1 MRSINQALNIQLSNI
16 DLLQAVTEHQPSK
29 SNDSNNIWAKP
40 AATHPKCVSQ
50 DLILWAVSTRWVYSV
65 HQCHGRHQPPDTNQ
79 HSTIKDAMI
88 NTKHLSIIQWHR
100 DTVSDNLLI
109 STIQL
114 QQLSINIFTFREESG
129 PINLSRK
136 TSDAITT
143 PSSTLASLLVTSS
156 LGWSSSVLVIIVR
169 AENLSQCCIT
179 QLCLETGNFNV

>member
-1 MRSINQALNIQLSNI
+1 MILIIHEPSQQQPTPSVYLKTWYYEQCPQDECTVYTSVTVDTNHQTPTSTQLS
-16 DLLQAVTEHQPSK
+16 
-29 SNDSNNIWAKP
+29 
-40 AATHPKCVSQ
+40 
-50 DLILWAVSTRWVYSV
+50 R
-65 HQCHGRHQPPDTNQ
+65 
-79 HSTIKDAMI
+79 MI

-114 QQLSINIFTFREESG
+114 QQLSINIFTFREKSG

-156 LGWSSSVLVIIVR
+156 LGWSSSVLVTIVR

-179 QLCLETGNFNV
+179 QHRLETGNFNV